1 MIRSTLNENFD
12 YICVVDTE
20 FKGQQ
25 DEGQLNDPVCTV
37 IKELKFNK
45 YHKYSGPISKLPYPD
60 KKTLWIAH
68 NVIAEAHTFLSYGL
82 TLPSYWWDTL
92 IEDKKLNFGK
102 VAKHSLLACCS
113 RYGIQTISEDL
124 KKYFINKIILAN
136 DTYTDEQMSKILD
149 YCTSDVDA
157 NAALF
162 LEQIKEIEQ
171 VKKFDGPR
179 MIISQALFSGAAVAC
194 TAQVEF
200 NGIHINQPLL
210 KKIDDAF
217 PYVKRTM
224 IDELNAELNIY
235 ENDVLKQH
243 KFDEFIER
251 IGLAD
256 VWPLTITGKYKTDE
270 KTLEEYKD
278 THPDIRKFKLAQE
291 FISSR
296 KLKGFIVGPD
306 GKARC
311 SYKMYGLKTGRTNPS
326 TAKHPFNAP
335 KAMRNL
341 VKAPKDKIMVNFDY
355 RSQEV
360 AIAAYL
366 SGDPKMM
373 AAVEQTDPYI
383 QIAKMNNA
391 VPKDATKAS
400 HKEQRN
406 LYKTTTL
413 AALYGQGAINM
424 SKRMN
429 LIIDYGQDLFVKIK
443 NTFPTYF
450 AWAKEMFDKA
460 IIDGYAE
467 TKFGWRYYFKP
478 GELYNPRTF
487 YNFPIQAHGSEMLR
501 RALIDLTTAG
511 IEVNA
516 LIHDGIVLTFNRKNF
531 RKEFIKAKKILLDAS
546 KTILNIDNSTNY
558 FCDVDFQFIRSGMI
572 QGKDEQK
579 KFQRILDLVD
589 KYPGN
594 ISRGTE
600 GEDTDLMININNNK
614 IYNNR

>member
-1 MIRSTLNENFD
+1 MILETLKENFKN
-12 YICVVDTE
+12 IVVVDTE

-25 DEGQLNDPVCTV
+25 DEGQLNDPICVVFEEITRGEQH
-37 IKELKFNK
+37 IFEGKKW
-45 YHKYSGPISKLPYPD
+45 KLPYPSKD
-60 KKTLWIAH
+60 TLYIAH
-68 NVIAEAHTFLSYGL
+68 NVIAEAHTFLAAGNK
-82 TLPSYWWDTL
+82 LPQFWWDTF

-102 VAKHSLLACCS
+102 VAKHSLLACCA

-124 KKYFINKIILAN
+124 KKYFINKIILPN
-136 DTYTDEQMSKILD
+136 ETYTDEQLKMIVN
-149 YCTSDVDA
+149 YCISDVEA
-157 NAALF
+157 GKELF
-162 LEQIKEIEQ
+162 LRQLEDIE
-171 VKKFDGPR
+171 KTRNLDGPR

-210 KKIDDAF
+210 KRIDDAF

-224 IDELNAELNIY
+224 IDELNADLDIY

-251 IGLAD
+251 IGLSD

-270 KTLEEYKD
+270 NTLEEYKD

-311 SYKMYGLKTGRTNPS
+311 SYRMYGLKTGRTNPS

-341 VKAPKDKIMVNFDY
+341 VAAPKDKIMVNFDY

-360 AIAAYL
+360 AIAAYI

-501 RALIDLTTAG
+501 RALIDLTHAG

-516 LIHDGIVLTFNRKNF
+516 LIHDGIVLTFSRKNF

-546 KTILNIDNSTNY
+546 RTILNIDGSTNY

-600 GEDTDLMININNNK
+600 GKNTDLMININNNK

>member
-1 MIRSTLNENFD
+1 MILDTLKENFD

-20 FKGQQ
+20 FRGQQ
-25 DEGQLNDPVCTV
+25 DEGQLNEPVCTV
-37 IKELKFNK
+37 IKELKSGK
-45 YHKYSGPISKLPYPD
+45 YHKLHGPKIKLPYPNN
-60 KKTLWIAH
+60 KTLWIAH
-68 NVIAEAHTFLSYGL
+68 NVIAEAHTFLAYGL
-82 TLPSYWWDTL
+82 PLPEFWYDTL
-92 IEDKKLNFGK
+92 VEDKKLNFGK
-102 VAKHSLLACCS
+102 VAKHSLLACCA

-124 KKYFINKIILAN
+124 KKYFINKIILAH

-171 VKKFDGPR
+171 VKKFDGPQ

-217 PYVKRTM
+217 PYVKRKM
-224 IDELNAELNIY
+224 IDELNADLDIY

-251 IGLAD
+251 VGLAD

-291 FISSR
+291 FIGSR

-341 VKAPKDKIMVNFDY
+341 VAAPKDKIMVNFDY

-360 AIAAYL
+360 AIAAYI

-501 RALIDLTTAG
+501 RALIDLTHAG

-546 KTILNIDNSTNY
+546 RTILNIDGSTNH

-579 KFQRILDLVD
+579 KFQRILDLVEQN
-589 KYPGN
+589 PGN
-594 ISRGTE
+594 ISRGSE
-600 GEDTDLMININNNK
+600 EPDTDLMININNNK

>member
-1 MIRSTLNENFD
+1 MILETLKENFKN
-12 YICVVDTE
+12 IVVVDTE

-25 DEGQLNDPVCTV
+25 DEGQLNDPICVVFEEITRGEQH
-37 IKELKFNK
+37 IFEGKKW
-45 YHKYSGPISKLPYPD
+45 KLPYPSKD
-60 KKTLWIAH
+60 TLYIAH
-68 NVIAEAHTFLSYGL
+68 NVIAEAHTFLAAGNK
-82 TLPSYWWDTL
+82 LPQFWWDTF

-102 VAKHSLLACCS
+102 VAKHSLLACCA

-124 KKYFINKIILAN
+124 KKYFINKIILPN
-136 DTYTDEQMSKILD
+136 ETYTDEQLKTIVN
-149 YCTSDVDA
+149 YCISDVEA
-157 NAALF
+157 GKELF
-162 LEQIKEIEQ
+162 LRQLEDIE
-171 VKKFDGPR
+171 KTRNLDGPR

-210 KKIDDAF
+210 KRIDDAF

-224 IDELNAELNIY
+224 IDELNADLDIY

-251 IGLAD
+251 IGLSD

-270 KTLEEYKD
+270 NTLEEYKD

-291 FISSR
+291 FIGSR

-311 SYKMYGLKTGRTNPS
+311 SYRMYGLKTGRTNPS

-341 VKAPKDKIMVNFDY
+341 VAAPKDKIMVNFDY

-360 AIAAYL
+360 AIAAYI

-501 RALIDLTTAG
+501 RALIDLTHAG

-516 LIHDGIVLTFNRKNF
+516 LIHDGIVLTFDRKNF

-546 KTILNIDNSTNY
+546 RTILNIDGSTNY

-600 GEDTDLMININNNK
+600 GKNTDLMININNNK

>member
-1 MIRSTLNENFD
+1 MILDTLKENFD

-20 FKGQQ
+20 FRGQQ
-25 DEGQLNDPVCTV
+25 DDGQLNEPVCTV
-37 IKELKFNK
+37 IKELKSGK
-45 YHKYSGPISKLPYPD
+45 YHKLHGPKIKLPYPN

-68 NVIAEAHTFLSYGL
+68 NVIAEAHTFLAYGL
-82 TLPSYWWDTL
+82 PLPEFWWDTL
-92 IEDKKLNFGK
+92 VEDKKLNFGK
-102 VAKHSLLACCS
+102 VAKHSLLACCA

-124 KKYFINKIILAN
+124 KKYFINKIILAY
-136 DTYTDEQMSKILD
+136 DTYTDEQMAKILE

-157 NAALF
+157 NVTLF
-162 LEQIKEIEQ
+162 LAQIEEIEK
-171 VKKFDGPR
+171 VRKFDGPN

-200 NGIHINQPLL
+200 NGIHINKPLL

-243 KFDEFIER
+243 KFDEFIEK

-270 KTLEEYKD
+270 KTLENYKD

-291 FISSR
+291 FIGSR

-306 GKARC
+306 GKARS
-311 SYKMYGLKTGRTNPS
+311 SYRMYGLKTGRTNPS

-341 VKAPKDKIMVNFDY
+341 VAAPKDKIMVNFDY

-366 SGDPKMM
+366 SGDQNMM

-391 VPKDATKAS
+391 VPKDATKES

-406 LYKTTTL
+406 IYKTTTL
-413 AALYGQGAINM
+413 AALYGQGATNM

-429 LIIDYGQDLFVKIK
+429 LMIDYGQDLFMKIK
-443 NTFPTYF
+443 NLFPTYF

-460 IIDGYAE
+460 MMDGYAE
-467 TKFGWRYYFKP
+467 TKFGWIYYFKP

-501 RALIDLTTAG
+501 RALIDLTHAG

-516 LIHDGIVLTFNRKNF
+516 LIHDGIVVTLNRKKF

-546 KTILNIDNSTNY
+546 RTILNSDGNTDY

-572 QGKDEQK
+572 QKEAEQK
-579 KFQRILDLVD
+579 KFQRILDLVESN
-589 KYPGN
+589 PGN
-594 ISRGTE
+594 ISRGSAETYP
-600 GEDTDLMININNNK
+600 DLMMNISK
-614 IYNNR
+614 

>member
-1 MIRSTLNENFD
+1 MIVETLNENFE
-12 YICVVDTE
+12 YLCVVDTE
-20 FKGQQ
+20 FKGDQ
-25 DEGQLNDPVCTV
+25 DKGEINDPICVV
-37 IKELKFNK
+37 IKELKSGQVHRF
-45 YHKYSGPISKLPYPD
+45 SGPKLKLPYPAN
-60 KKTLWIAH
+60 KTLWIAH
-68 NVIAEAHTFLSYGL
+68 NVIAEAQTFLSYGIK
-82 TLPSYWWDTL
+82 LPKYWWDTL
-92 IEDKKLNFGK
+92 IEDRKLKFGK
-102 VAKHSLLACCS
+102 VQSHSLLAACG

-136 DTYTDEQMSKILD
+136 ETYTDEQMSKILD
-149 YCTSDVDA
+149 YCESDVEA
-157 NAALF
+157 GAALF
-162 LEQIKEIEQ
+162 LEQCKEIEK
-171 VKKFDGPR
+171 VKKFDGPE

-200 NGIHINQPLL
+200 NGNHLNLELL

-217 PYVKRTM
+217 PYVKRKM
-224 IDELNAELNIY
+224 IDELNAELDVY

-243 KFDEFIER
+243 KFDAWIER

-256 VWPLTITGKYKTDE
+256 VWPLTITGQYKTDE
-270 KTLEEYKD
+270 KTLDTYKD
-278 THPDIRKFKLAQE
+278 AHPDIRKFKLAQM
-291 FISSR
+291 FIGAR

-311 SYKMYGLKTGRTNPS
+311 SYRMYGLKTGRTNPS

-341 VKAPKDKIMVNFDY
+341 IKAPKNKIMLNFDY

-366 SGDPKMM
+366 SQDPNMM
-373 AAVEQTDPYI
+373 AAVQKTDPYI
-383 QIAKMNNA
+383 HIAKLNKA
-391 VPKDATKAS
+391 VPDNATKKS
-400 HKEQRN
+400 HKAIRN

-413 AALYGQGAINM
+413 AALYGQGAVNM

-429 LIIDYGQDLFVKIK
+429 LIIDYGQELFVKIK

-450 AWAKEMFDKA
+450 AWAKTMFDKA
-460 IIDGYAE
+460 IVNGYAE

-516 LIHDGIVLTFNRKNF
+516 LIHDGIVITLNRKNF
-531 RKEFIKAKKILLDAS
+531 RKEFIKAKKILINAS
-546 KTILNIDNSTNY
+546 IAILNEDSSTNN
-558 FCDVDFQFIRSGMI
+558 FCDVDFQTIRSGFI
-572 QGKDEQK
+572 QEDADQN
-579 KFQRILDLVD
+579 KFNRILELVD
-589 KYPGN
+589 EYNPGN
-594 ISRGTE
+594 NSRGTQ
-600 GEDTDLMININNNK
+600 GTKSAPWIDININK
-614 IYNNR
+614 YN

>member
-1 MIRSTLNENFD
+1 MILDTLKENFD

-20 FKGQQ
+20 FRGQQ
-25 DEGQLNDPVCTV
+25 DEGQLNEPVCTV
-37 IKELKFNK
+37 IKELKSGK
-45 YHKYSGPISKLPYPD
+45 YHKLHGPKIKLPYPNN
-60 KKTLWIAH
+60 KTLWIAH
-68 NVIAEAHTFLSYGL
+68 NVIAEAHTFLAYGL
-82 TLPSYWWDTL
+82 PLPEFWYDTL
-92 IEDKKLNFGK
+92 VEDKKLNFGK
-102 VAKHSLLACCS
+102 VAKHSLLACCA

-124 KKYFINKIILAN
+124 KKYFINKIILAH

-171 VKKFDGPR
+171 VKKFDGPN

-194 TAQVEF
+194 TAKVEF

-224 IDELNAELNIY
+224 IDELNTELNIY

-270 KTLEEYKD
+270 KTLDNYKD

-291 FISSR
+291 FIGSR

-341 VKAPKDKIMVNFDY
+341 VRAPKDKIMVNFDY

-366 SGDPKMM
+366 SGDQNMI

-487 YNFPIQAHGSEMLR
+487 YNFPIQSHGSEMLR
-501 RALIDLTTAG
+501 RALIDLTHAG

-516 LIHDGIVLTFNRKNF
+516 LIHDGIVVTLNRKKF

-546 KTILNIDNSTNY
+546 RTILNIDGSTNY

-572 QGKDEQK
+572 QKEAEQK
-579 KFQRILDLVD
+579 KFQRILDLVESN
-589 KYPGN
+589 PGN
-594 ISRGTE
+594 ISRGSEETYP
-600 GEDTDLMININNNK
+600 DLMMNISK
-614 IYNNR
+614 

>member
-1 MIRSTLNENFD
+1 MILETLKENFKN
-12 YICVVDTE
+12 IVVVDTE

-25 DEGQLNDPVCTV
+25 DEGQLNDPICVVFEEITRGEQH
-37 IKELKFNK
+37 IFEGKKW
-45 YHKYSGPISKLPYPD
+45 KLPYPSKD
-60 KKTLWIAH
+60 TLYIAH
-68 NVIAEAHTFLSYGL
+68 NVIAEAHTFLAAGNK
-82 TLPSYWWDTL
+82 LPQFWWDTF

-102 VAKHSLLACCS
+102 VAKHSLLACCA

-124 KKYFINKIILAN
+124 KKYFINKIILPN
-136 DTYTDEQMSKILD
+136 ETYTDEQLKTIVN
-149 YCTSDVDA
+149 YCISDVEA
-157 NAALF
+157 GKELF
-162 LEQIKEIEQ
+162 LRQLEDIE
-171 VKKFDGPR
+171 KTRNLDGPR

-210 KKIDDAF
+210 KRIDDAF

-224 IDELNAELNIY
+224 IDELNADLDIY

-251 IGLAD
+251 IGLSD

-270 KTLEEYKD
+270 NTLEEYKD

-311 SYKMYGLKTGRTNPS
+311 SYRMYGLKTGRTNPS

-341 VKAPKDKIMVNFDY
+341 VRAPKDKIMVNFDY

-366 SGDPKMM
+366 SGDQNMI

-460 IIDGYAE
+460 IIDGYTE

-501 RALIDLTTAG
+501 RALIDLTHAG

-546 KTILNIDNSTNY
+546 RTILNIDGSTNH

>member
-1 MIRSTLNENFD
+1 
-12 YICVVDTE
+12 
-20 FKGQQ
+20 
-25 DEGQLNDPVCTV
+25 
-37 IKELKFNK
+37 
-45 YHKYSGPISKLPYPD
+45 
-60 KKTLWIAH
+60 
-68 NVIAEAHTFLSYGL
+68 
-82 TLPSYWWDTL
+82 
-92 IEDKKLNFGK
+92 
-102 VAKHSLLACCS
+102 
-113 RYGIQTISEDL
+113 
-124 KKYFINKIILAN
+124 
-136 DTYTDEQMSKILD
+136 MSKILD

-171 VKKFDGPR
+171 VKKFDGPQ

-217 PYVKRTM
+217 PYVKRKM
-224 IDELNAELNIY
+224 IDELNADLDIY

-291 FISSR
+291 FIGSR

-311 SYKMYGLKTGRTNPS
+311 SYRMYGLKTGRTNPS

-341 VKAPKDKIMVNFDY
+341 VAAPKDKIMVNFDY

-366 SGDPKMM
+366 SGDPNMM

-413 AALYGQGAINM
+413 AALYGQGATNM

-429 LIIDYGQDLFVKIK
+429 LMIDYGQDLFMKIK
-443 NTFPTYF
+443 NLFPTYF

-460 IIDGYAE
+460 MMDGYAE

-487 YNFPIQAHGSEMLR
+487 YNFPIQSHGSEMLR
-501 RALIDLTTAG
+501 RALIDLTHAG

-516 LIHDGIVLTFNRKNF
+516 LIHDGIVVTLNRKKF

-546 KTILNIDNSTNY
+546 RTILNIDGSTNY

-572 QGKDEQK
+572 QKEAEQK
-579 KFQRILDLVD
+579 KFQRILDLVESN
-589 KYPGN
+589 PGN
-594 ISRGTE
+594 ISRGSEETYP
-600 GEDTDLMININNNK
+600 DLMMNISK
-614 IYNNR
+614 

>member
-1 MIRSTLNENFD
+1 MILDTLKENFD

-20 FKGQQ
+20 FRGQQ
-25 DEGQLNDPVCTV
+25 DEGQLNEPVCTV
-37 IKELKFNK
+37 IKELKSGK
-45 YHKYSGPISKLPYPD
+45 YHKLHGPKIKLPYPNN
-60 KKTLWIAH
+60 KTLWIAH
-68 NVIAEAHTFLSYGL
+68 NVIAEAHTFLAYGL
-82 TLPSYWWDTL
+82 PLPEFWYDTL
-92 IEDKKLNFGK
+92 VEDKKLNFGK
-102 VAKHSLLACCS
+102 VAKHSLLACCA

-124 KKYFINKIILAN
+124 KKYFINKIILAH
-136 DTYTDEQMSKILD
+136 DSYTDEQMAKILE

-157 NAALF
+157 NVALF
-162 LEQIKEIEQ
+162 QAQIEEIEK
-171 VKKFDGPR
+171 VRKFDGPN

-194 TAQVEF
+194 TAKVEF

-270 KTLEEYKD
+270 KTLDNYKD

-291 FISSR
+291 FIGSR

-311 SYKMYGLKTGRTNPS
+311 SYRMYGLKTGRTNPS

-341 VKAPKDKIMVNFDY
+341 VAAPKDKIMVNFDY

-366 SGDPKMM
+366 SGDPNMM
-373 AAVEQTDPYI
+373 AAVEQSDPYI

-391 VPKDATKAS
+391 VPKDATKES

-413 AALYGQGAINM
+413 AALYGQGATNM

-429 LIIDYGQDLFVKIK
+429 LMIDYGQDLFMKIK
-443 NTFPTYF
+443 NLFPTYF

-460 IIDGYAE
+460 MMDGYAE

-487 YNFPIQAHGSEMLR
+487 YNFPIQSHGSEMLR
-501 RALIDLTTAG
+501 RALIDLTHAG

-516 LIHDGIVLTFNRKNF
+516 LIHDGIVVTLNRKKF

-546 KTILNIDNSTNY
+546 RTILNIDGSTNY

-572 QGKDEQK
+572 QKEAEQK
-579 KFQRILDLVD
+579 KFQRILDLVESN
-589 KYPGN
+589 PGN
-594 ISRGTE
+594 ISRGSEETYP
-600 GEDTDLMININNNK
+600 DLMMNISK
-614 IYNNR
+614 

>member
-25 DEGQLNDPVCTV
+25 NEGQLNDPVCTV

-124 KKYFINKIILAN
+124 KKYFINKIILAH

-171 VKKFDGPR
+171 VKKFDGPQ

-217 PYVKRTM
+217 PYVKRKM
-224 IDELNAELNIY
+224 IDELNADLDIY

-251 IGLAD
+251 VGLAD

-291 FISSR
+291 FIGSR

-341 VKAPKDKIMVNFDY
+341 VRAPKDKIMVNFDY

-366 SGDPKMM
+366 SGDQNMI

-460 IIDGYAE
+460 IIDGYTE

-501 RALIDLTTAG
+501 RALIDLTHAG

-546 KTILNIDNSTNY
+546 KTILNIDSSTNH

-579 KFQRILDLVD
+579 KFQRILDLVEQN
-589 KYPGN
+589 PGN
-594 ISRGTE
+594 NYRGSE
-600 GEDTDLMININNNK
+600 EPDTDLMININNNK

>member
-1 MIRSTLNENFD
+1 MILDTLKENFD

-20 FKGQQ
+20 FRGQQ
-25 DEGQLNDPVCTV
+25 DEGQLNEPVCTV
-37 IKELKFNK
+37 IKELKSGK
-45 YHKYSGPISKLPYPD
+45 YHKLHGPKIKLPYPNN
-60 KKTLWIAH
+60 KTLWIAH
-68 NVIAEAHTFLSYGL
+68 NVIAEAHTFLAYGL
-82 TLPSYWWDTL
+82 PLPEFWYDTL
-92 IEDKKLNFGK
+92 VEDKKLNFGK
-102 VAKHSLLACCS
+102 VAKHSLLACCA

-124 KKYFINKIILAN
+124 KKYFINKIILAH
-136 DTYTDEQMSKILD
+136 DSYTDEQMAKILE

-157 NAALF
+157 NVALF
-162 LEQIKEIEQ
+162 QAQIEEIEK
-171 VKKFDGPR
+171 VRKFDGPN

-194 TAQVEF
+194 TAKVEF

-224 IDELNAELNIY
+224 IDELNTELNIY

-270 KTLEEYKD
+270 KTLDNYKD

-291 FISSR
+291 FIGSR

-311 SYKMYGLKTGRTNPS
+311 SYRMYGLKTGRTNPS

-341 VKAPKDKIMVNFDY
+341 VAAPKDKIMVNFDY

-366 SGDPKMM
+366 SGDPNMM
-373 AAVEQTDPYI
+373 AAVEQSDPYI

-391 VPKDATKAS
+391 VPKDATKES

-413 AALYGQGAINM
+413 AALYGQGATNM

-429 LIIDYGQDLFVKIK
+429 LMIDYGQDLFMKIK
-443 NTFPTYF
+443 NLFPTYF
-450 AWAKEMFDKA
+450 DWAKEMFDKA
-460 IIDGYAE
+460 MMDGYAE

-487 YNFPIQAHGSEMLR
+487 YNFPIQSHGSEMLR
-501 RALIDLTTAG
+501 RALIDLTHAG

-516 LIHDGIVLTFNRKNF
+516 LIHDGIVVTLNRKKF

-546 KTILNIDNSTNY
+546 RTILNIDGSTNY

-572 QGKDEQK
+572 QKEAEQK
-579 KFQRILDLVD
+579 KFQRILDLVESN
-589 KYPGN
+589 PGN
-594 ISRGTE
+594 ISRGSEETYP
-600 GEDTDLMININNNK
+600 DLMMNISK
-614 IYNNR
+614 

>member
-1 MIRSTLNENFD
+1 MILDTLKENFD

-20 FKGQQ
+20 FRGQQ
-25 DEGQLNDPVCTV
+25 DEGQLNEPVCTV
-37 IKELKFNK
+37 IKELKSGK
-45 YHKYSGPISKLPYPD
+45 YHKLHGPKIKLPYPNN
-60 KKTLWIAH
+60 KTLWIAH
-68 NVIAEAHTFLSYGL
+68 NVIAEAHTFLAYGL
-82 TLPSYWWDTL
+82 PLPEFWYDTL
-92 IEDKKLNFGK
+92 VEDKKLNFGK
-102 VAKHSLLACCS
+102 VAKHSLLACCA

-124 KKYFINKIILAN
+124 KKYFINKIILAH
-136 DTYTDEQMSKILD
+136 DSYTDEQMAKILE

-157 NAALF
+157 NVALF
-162 LEQIKEIEQ
+162 QAQIEEIEK
-171 VKKFDGPR
+171 VRKFDGPN

-194 TAQVEF
+194 TAKVEF

-224 IDELNAELNIY
+224 IDELNTELNIY

-270 KTLEEYKD
+270 KTLDNYKD

-291 FISSR
+291 FIGSR

-311 SYKMYGLKTGRTNPS
+311 SYRMYGLKTGRTNPS

-341 VKAPKDKIMVNFDY
+341 VAAPKDKIMVNFDY

-366 SGDPKMM
+366 SGDPNMM
-373 AAVEQTDPYI
+373 AAVEQSDPYI

-391 VPKDATKAS
+391 VPKDATKES

-413 AALYGQGAINM
+413 AALYGQGATNM

-429 LIIDYGQDLFVKIK
+429 LMIDYGQDLFMKIK
-443 NTFPTYF
+443 NLFPTYF

-460 IIDGYAE
+460 MMDGYAE

-487 YNFPIQAHGSEMLR
+487 YNFPIQSHGSEMLR
-501 RALIDLTTAG
+501 RALIDLTHAG

-516 LIHDGIVLTFNRKNF
+516 LIHDGIVVTLNRKKF

-546 KTILNIDNSTNY
+546 RTILNIDGSTNY

-572 QGKDEQK
+572 QKEAEQK
-579 KFQRILDLVD
+579 KFQRILDLVESN
-589 KYPGN
+589 PGN
-594 ISRGTE
+594 ISRGSEETYP
-600 GEDTDLMININNNK
+600 DLMMNISK
-614 IYNNR
+614 

>member
-1 MIRSTLNENFD
+1 MIVETLNENFE
-12 YICVVDTE
+12 YLCVVDTE
-20 FKGQQ
+20 FKGDQ
-25 DEGQLNDPVCTV
+25 DKGEINDPICVV
-37 IKELKFNK
+37 IKELKSGQVHRF
-45 YHKYSGPISKLPYPD
+45 SGPKLKLPYPAN
-60 KKTLWIAH
+60 KTLWIAH
-68 NVIAEAHTFLSYGL
+68 NVIAEAQTFLSYGIK
-82 TLPSYWWDTL
+82 LPKYWWDTL
-92 IEDKKLNFGK
+92 IEDRKLKFGK
-102 VAKHSLLACCS
+102 VQSHSLLAACG

-136 DTYTDEQMSKILD
+136 ETYTDEQMSKILD
-149 YCTSDVDA
+149 YCESDVEA
-157 NAALF
+157 GAALF
-162 LEQIKEIEQ
+162 LEQCKEIEK
-171 VKKFDGPR
+171 VKKFDGPE

-200 NGIHINQPLL
+200 NGNHLNLELL

-217 PYVKRTM
+217 PYVKRKM
-224 IDELNAELNIY
+224 IDELNAELDVY

-243 KFDEFIER
+243 KFDAWIER

-256 VWPLTITGKYKTDE
+256 VWPLTITGQYKTDE
-270 KTLEEYKD
+270 KTLDTYKD
-278 THPDIRKFKLAQE
+278 AHPDIRKFKLAQM
-291 FISSR
+291 FIGAR

-311 SYKMYGLKTGRTNPS
+311 SYRMYGLKTGRTNPS

-341 VKAPKDKIMVNFDY
+341 IKAPKNKIMVNFDY

-366 SGDPKMM
+366 SQDPNMM
-373 AAVEQTDPYI
+373 AAVQKTDPYI
-383 QIAKMNNA
+383 YIAQINKAA
-391 VPKDATKAS
+391 PDGATKKT
-400 HKEQRN
+400 HKVIRN

-413 AALYGQGAINM
+413 AALYGQGAVNM

-429 LIIDYGQDLFVKIK
+429 LIIDYGQELFVKIK

-450 AWAKEMFDKA
+450 AWAKTMFDKA
-460 IIDGYAE
+460 IVNGYAE

-516 LIHDGIVLTFNRKNF
+516 LIHDGIVITLNRKNF
-531 RKEFIKAKKILLDAS
+531 RKEFIKAKKILINAS
-546 KTILNIDNSTNY
+546 IAILNEDSSTNN
-558 FCDVDFQFIRSGMI
+558 FCDVDFQTIRSGFI
-572 QGKDEQK
+572 QEDADQN
-579 KFQRILDLVD
+579 KFNRILELVD
-589 KYPGN
+589 EYNPGN
-594 ISRGTE
+594 NSRGTQ
-600 GEDTDLMININNNK
+600 GTKSAPWIDININK
-614 IYNNR
+614 YN

>member
-1 MIRSTLNENFD
+1 MIVETLNENFE
-12 YICVVDTE
+12 YLCVVDTE
-20 FKGQQ
+20 FKGDQ
-25 DEGQLNDPVCTV
+25 DKGEINDPICVV
-37 IKELKFNK
+37 IKELKSGQVHRF
-45 YHKYSGPISKLPYPD
+45 SGPKLKLPYPAN
-60 KKTLWIAH
+60 KTLWIAH
-68 NVIAEAHTFLSYGL
+68 NVIAEAQTFLSYGIK
-82 TLPSYWWDTL
+82 LPKYWWDTL
-92 IEDKKLNFGK
+92 IEDRKLKFGK
-102 VAKHSLLACCS
+102 VQSHSLLAACG

-136 DTYTDEQMSKILD
+136 ETYTDEQMSKILD
-149 YCTSDVDA
+149 YCESDVEA
-157 NAALF
+157 GAALF
-162 LEQIKEIEQ
+162 LEQCKEIEK
-171 VKKFDGPR
+171 VKKFDGPE

-200 NGIHINQPLL
+200 NGNHLNLELL

-217 PYVKRTM
+217 PYVKRKM
-224 IDELNAELNIY
+224 IDELNAELDVY

-243 KFDEFIER
+243 KFDAWIER

-256 VWPLTITGKYKTDE
+256 VWPLTITGQYKTDE
-270 KTLEEYKD
+270 KTLDTYKD
-278 THPDIRKFKLAQE
+278 AHPDIRKFKLAQM
-291 FISSR
+291 FIGAR

-311 SYKMYGLKTGRTNPS
+311 SYRMYGLKTGRTNPS

-341 VKAPKDKIMVNFDY
+341 IKAPKNKIMVNFDY

-366 SGDPKMM
+366 SQDPNMM
-373 AAVEQTDPYI
+373 AAVQKTDPYI
-383 QIAKMNNA
+383 HIAKLNKA
-391 VPKDATKAS
+391 VPDNATKKS
-400 HKEQRN
+400 HKAIRN

-413 AALYGQGAINM
+413 AALYGQGAVNM

-429 LIIDYGQDLFVKIK
+429 LIIDYGQELFVKIK

-450 AWAKEMFDKA
+450 AWAKTMFDKA
-460 IIDGYAE
+460 IVNGYAE

-516 LIHDGIVLTFNRKNF
+516 LIHDGIVITLNRKNF
-531 RKEFIKAKKILLDAS
+531 RKEFIKAKKILINAS
-546 KTILNIDNSTNY
+546 IAILNEDSSTNN
-558 FCDVDFQFIRSGMI
+558 FCDVDFQTIRSGFI
-572 QGKDEQK
+572 QEDADQN
-579 KFQRILDLVD
+579 KFNRILELVD
-589 KYPGN
+589 EYNPGN
-594 ISRGTE
+594 NSRGTQ
-600 GEDTDLMININNNK
+600 GTKSAPWIDININK
-614 IYNNR
+614 YN

>member
-1 MIRSTLNENFD
+1 MILETLQENFKN
-12 YICVVDTE
+12 IVVVDTE

-25 DEGQLNDPVCTV
+25 DEGQLNV
-37 IKELKFNK
+37 
-45 YHKYSGPISKLPYPD
+45 PICVVFEEITRGEQHIFEGKKWKLPYPSKD
-60 KKTLWIAH
+60 TLYIAH
-68 NVIAEAHTFLSYGL
+68 NVIAEAHTFLAAGNK
-82 TLPSYWWDTL
+82 LPQFWWDTF

-102 VAKHSLLACCS
+102 VAKHSLLACCA

-124 KKYFINKIILAN
+124 KKYFINKIILPN
-136 DTYTDEQMSKILD
+136 ETYTDEQLKTIVN
-149 YCTSDVDA
+149 YCISDVEA
-157 NAALF
+157 GKELF
-162 LEQIKEIEQ
+162 LRQLEDIE
-171 VKKFDGPR
+171 KTRNLDGPR

-210 KKIDDAF
+210 KRIDDAF

-224 IDELNAELNIY
+224 IDELNADLDIY

-251 IGLAD
+251 IGLSD

-270 KTLEEYKD
+270 NTLEEYKD

-311 SYKMYGLKTGRTNPS
+311 SYRMYGLKTGRTNPS

-341 VKAPKDKIMVNFDY
+341 VRAPKDKIMVNFDY

-366 SGDPKMM
+366 SGDQNMI

-501 RALIDLTTAG
+501 RALIDLTHAG

-546 KTILNIDNSTNY
+546 KTILNIDSSTNH

-579 KFQRILDLVD
+579 KFQRILDLVEQNQGIV
-589 KYPGN
+589 PGVVRN
-594 ISRGTE
+594 QIPT
-600 GEDTDLMININNNK
+600 
-614 IYNNR
+614 

>member
-1 MIRSTLNENFD
+1 MIVETLNENFE
-12 YICVVDTE
+12 YLCVVDTE
-20 FKGQQ
+20 FKGDQ
-25 DEGQLNDPVCTV
+25 DKGEINDPICVV
-37 IKELKFNK
+37 IKELKSGQVHRF
-45 YHKYSGPISKLPYPD
+45 SGPKLKLPYPAN
-60 KKTLWIAH
+60 KTLWIAH
-68 NVIAEAHTFLSYGL
+68 NVIAEAQTFLSYGIK
-82 TLPSYWWDTL
+82 LPKYWWDTL
-92 IEDKKLNFGK
+92 IEDRKLKFGK
-102 VAKHSLLACCS
+102 VQSHSLLAACG

-136 DTYTDEQMSKILD
+136 ETYTDEQMSKILD
-149 YCTSDVDA
+149 YCESDVEA
-157 NAALF
+157 GAALF
-162 LEQIKEIEQ
+162 LEQCKEIEK
-171 VKKFDGPR
+171 VKKFDGPE

-200 NGIHINQPLL
+200 NGNHLNLELL

-217 PYVKRTM
+217 PYVKRKM
-224 IDELNAELNIY
+224 IDELNAELDVY

-243 KFDEFIER
+243 KFDAWIER

-256 VWPLTITGKYKTDE
+256 VWPLTITGQYKTDE
-270 KTLEEYKD
+270 KTLDTYKD
-278 THPDIRKFKLAQE
+278 AHPDIRKFKLAQM
-291 FISSR
+291 FIGAR

-311 SYKMYGLKTGRTNPS
+311 SYRMYGLKTGRTNPS

-341 VKAPKDKIMVNFDY
+341 IKAPKNKIMVNFDY

-366 SGDPKMM
+366 SQDPNMM
-373 AAVEQTDPYI
+373 AAVQKTDPYI
-383 QIAKMNNA
+383 HIAKLNKA
-391 VPKDATKAS
+391 VPDNATKKS
-400 HKEQRN
+400 HKAIRN

-413 AALYGQGAINM
+413 AALYGQGAVNM

-429 LIIDYGQDLFVKIK
+429 LIIDYGQELFVKIK

-450 AWAKEMFDKA
+450 AWAKTMFDKA
-460 IIDGYAE
+460 IVNGYAE

-501 RALIDLTTAG
+501 RALIDLTFAG

-516 LIHDGIVLTFNRKNF
+516 LIHDGIVITLNRKNF
-531 RKEFIKAKKILLDAS
+531 RKEFIKAKKILINAS
-546 KTILNIDNSTNY
+546 IAILNEDSSTNN
-558 FCDVDFQFIRSGMI
+558 FCDVDFQTIRSGFI
-572 QGKDEQK
+572 QEDADQN
-579 KFQRILDLVD
+579 KFNRILELVD
-589 KYPGN
+589 EYNPGN
-594 ISRGTE
+594 NSRGTQ
-600 GEDTDLMININNNK
+600 GTKSAPWIDININK
-614 IYNNR
+614 YN

>member
-1 MIRSTLNENFD
+1 MILETLKENFKN
-12 YICVVDTE
+12 IVVVDTE

-25 DEGQLNDPVCTV
+25 DEGQLNDPICVVFEEITRGEQH
-37 IKELKFNK
+37 IFEGKKW
-45 YHKYSGPISKLPYPD
+45 KLPYPSKD
-60 KKTLWIAH
+60 TLYIAH
-68 NVIAEAHTFLSYGL
+68 NVIAEAHTFLAAGNK
-82 TLPSYWWDTL
+82 LPQFWWDTF

-102 VAKHSLLACCS
+102 VAKHSLLACCA

-124 KKYFINKIILAN
+124 KKYFINKIILPN
-136 DTYTDEQMSKILD
+136 ETYTNEQLKTIVN
-149 YCTSDVDA
+149 YCISDVEA
-157 NAALF
+157 GKELF
-162 LEQIKEIEQ
+162 LRQLEDIE
-171 VKKFDGPR
+171 KTRNLDGPR

-210 KKIDDAF
+210 KRIDDAF

-224 IDELNAELNIY
+224 IDELNADLDIY

-251 IGLAD
+251 IGLSD

-270 KTLEEYKD
+270 NTLEEYKD

-311 SYKMYGLKTGRTNPS
+311 SYRMYGLKTGRTNPS

-341 VKAPKDKIMVNFDY
+341 VAAPKDKIMVNFDY

-360 AIAAYL
+360 AIAAYI

-501 RALIDLTTAG
+501 RALIDLTHAG

-516 LIHDGIVLTFNRKNF
+516 LIHDGIVLTFDRKNF

-546 KTILNIDNSTNY
+546 RTILNIDGSTNY

-600 GEDTDLMININNNK
+600 GKNTDLMININNNK

>member
-1 MIRSTLNENFD
+1 MILETLKENFKN
-12 YICVVDTE
+12 IVVVDTE

-25 DEGQLNDPVCTV
+25 DEGQLNDPICVVFEEITRGEQH
-37 IKELKFNK
+37 IFEGKKW
-45 YHKYSGPISKLPYPD
+45 KLPYPSKD
-60 KKTLWIAH
+60 TLYIAH
-68 NVIAEAHTFLSYGL
+68 NVIAEAHTFLAAGNK
-82 TLPSYWWDTL
+82 LPQFWWDTF

-102 VAKHSLLACCS
+102 VAKHSLLACCA

-124 KKYFINKIILAN
+124 KKYFINKIILPN
-136 DTYTDEQMSKILD
+136 ETYTDEQLKTIVN
-149 YCTSDVDA
+149 YCISDVEA
-157 NAALF
+157 GKELF
-162 LEQIKEIEQ
+162 LRQLEDIE
-171 VKKFDGPR
+171 KTRNLDGPR

-210 KKIDDAF
+210 KRIDDAF

-224 IDELNAELNIY
+224 IDELNTELNIY

-270 KTLEEYKD
+270 KTLDNYKD

-291 FISSR
+291 FIGSR

-311 SYKMYGLKTGRTNPS
+311 SYRMYGLKTGRTNPS

-341 VKAPKDKIMVNFDY
+341 VAAPKDKIMVNFDY

-366 SGDPKMM
+366 SGDPNMM
-373 AAVEQTDPYI
+373 AAVEQSDPYI

-391 VPKDATKAS
+391 VPKDATKES

-413 AALYGQGAINM
+413 AALYGQGATNM

-429 LIIDYGQDLFVKIK
+429 LMIDYGQDLFMKIK
-443 NTFPTYF
+443 NLFPTYF
-450 AWAKEMFDKA
+450 DWAKEMFDKA
-460 IIDGYAE
+460 MMDGYAE

-487 YNFPIQAHGSEMLR
+487 YNFPIQSHGSEMLR
-501 RALIDLTTAG
+501 RALIDLTHAG

-516 LIHDGIVLTFNRKNF
+516 LIHDGIVVTLNRKKF

-546 KTILNIDNSTNY
+546 RTILNIDGSTNY

-572 QGKDEQK
+572 QKEAEQK
-579 KFQRILDLVD
+579 KFQRILDLVESN
-589 KYPGN
+589 PGN
-594 ISRGTE
+594 ISRGSEETYP
-600 GEDTDLMININNNK
+600 DLMMNISK
-614 IYNNR
+614 

>member
-1 MIRSTLNENFD
+1 MILETLQENFKN
-12 YICVVDTE
+12 IVVVDTE

-25 DEGQLNDPVCTV
+25 DEGQLNDPICVVFEEITRGEQH
-37 IKELKFNK
+37 IFEGKKW
-45 YHKYSGPISKLPYPD
+45 KLPYPSKD
-60 KKTLWIAH
+60 TLYIAH
-68 NVIAEAHTFLSYGL
+68 NVIAEAHTFLAAGNK
-82 TLPSYWWDTL
+82 LPQFWWDTF
-92 IEDKKLNFGK
+92 IEDKKLYFGK
-102 VAKHSLLACCS
+102 VAKHSLLACCA

-124 KKYFINKIILAN
+124 KKYFINKIILPN
-136 DTYTDEQMSKILD
+136 ETYTDEQLKTIVN
-149 YCTSDVDA
+149 YCISDVEA
-157 NAALF
+157 GKELF
-162 LEQIKEIEQ
+162 FRQLEDIE
-171 VKKFDGPR
+171 KTRNLDGPR
-179 MIISQALFSGAAVAC
+179 MIISQALFSGAAVAY

-251 IGLAD
+251 IGLSD

-270 KTLEEYKD
+270 HTLEEYKD

-311 SYKMYGLKTGRTNPS
+311 SYRMYGLKTGRTNPS

-366 SGDPKMM
+366 SGDPNMM
-373 AAVEQTDPYI
+373 AAVEQSDPYI

-443 NTFPTYF
+443 NLFPTYF

-501 RALIDLTTAG
+501 RALIDLTHAG

-531 RKEFIKAKKILLDAS
+531 RKEFIKAKKILVDAS

>member
-1 MIRSTLNENFD
+1 MIVETLNENFE
-12 YICVVDTE
+12 YLCVVDTE
-20 FKGQQ
+20 FKGDQ
-25 DEGQLNDPVCTV
+25 DKGEINDPICVV
-37 IKELKFNK
+37 IKELKSGQVHRF
-45 YHKYSGPISKLPYPD
+45 SGPKLKLPYPAN
-60 KKTLWIAH
+60 KTLWIAH
-68 NVIAEAHTFLSYGL
+68 NVIAEAQTFLSYGIK
-82 TLPSYWWDTL
+82 LPKYWWDTL
-92 IEDKKLNFGK
+92 IEDRKLKFGK
-102 VAKHSLLACCS
+102 VQSHSLLAACG

-136 DTYTDEQMSKILD
+136 ETYTDEQMSKILD
-149 YCTSDVDA
+149 YCESDVEA
-157 NAALF
+157 GAALF
-162 LEQIKEIEQ
+162 LEQCKEIEK
-171 VKKFDGPR
+171 VKKFDGPE

-200 NGIHINQPLL
+200 NGNHLNLELL

-217 PYVKRTM
+217 PYVKRKM
-224 IDELNAELNIY
+224 IDELNAELDVY

-243 KFDEFIER
+243 KFDAWIER

-256 VWPLTITGKYKTDE
+256 VWPLTITGQYKTDE
-270 KTLEEYKD
+270 KTLDTYKD
-278 THPDIRKFKLAQE
+278 AHPDIRKFKLAQM
-291 FISSR
+291 FIGAR

-311 SYKMYGLKTGRTNPS
+311 SYRMYGLKTGRTNPS

-341 VKAPKDKIMVNFDY
+341 IKAPKNKIMVNFDY

-366 SGDPKMM
+366 SQDPNMM
-373 AAVEQTDPYI
+373 AAVQKTDPYI
-383 QIAKMNNA
+383 HIAKLNKA
-391 VPKDATKAS
+391 VPDNATKKS
-400 HKEQRN
+400 HKAIRN

-413 AALYGQGAINM
+413 AALYGQGAVNM

-429 LIIDYGQDLFVKIK
+429 LIIDYGQELFVKIK

-450 AWAKEMFDKA
+450 AWAKTMFDKA
-460 IIDGYAE
+460 IVNGYAE
-467 TKFGWRYYFKP
+467 TKYGWRYYFKP

-516 LIHDGIVLTFNRKNF
+516 LIHDGIVITLNRKNF
-531 RKEFIKAKKILLDAS
+531 RKEFIKAKKILINAS
-546 KTILNIDNSTNY
+546 IAILNEDSSTNN
-558 FCDVDFQFIRSGMI
+558 FCDVDFQTIRSGFI
-572 QGKDEQK
+572 QEDADQN
-579 KFQRILDLVD
+579 KFNRILELVD
-589 KYPGN
+589 EYNPGN
-594 ISRGTE
+594 NSRGTQ
-600 GEDTDLMININNNK
+600 GTKSAPWIDININK
-614 IYNNR
+614 YN

>member
-1 MIRSTLNENFD
+1 MILDTLKENFD

-20 FKGQQ
+20 FRGQQ
-25 DEGQLNDPVCTV
+25 DEGQLNEPVCTV
-37 IKELKFNK
+37 IKELKSGK
-45 YHKYSGPISKLPYPD
+45 YHKLHGPKIKLPYPNN
-60 KKTLWIAH
+60 KTLWIAH
-68 NVIAEAHTFLSYGL
+68 NVIAEAHTFLAYGL
-82 TLPSYWWDTL
+82 PLPEFWYDTL
-92 IEDKKLNFGK
+92 VEDKKLNFGK
-102 VAKHSLLACCS
+102 VAKHSLLACCA

-124 KKYFINKIILAN
+124 KKYFINKIILAH

-171 VKKFDGPR
+171 VKKFDGPN

-194 TAQVEF
+194 TAKVEF

-270 KTLEEYKD
+270 KTLDNYKD

-291 FISSR
+291 FIGSR

-311 SYKMYGLKTGRTNPS
+311 SYRMYGLKTGRTNPS

-341 VKAPKDKIMVNFDY
+341 VAAPKDKIMVNFDY

-366 SGDPKMM
+366 SGDPNMM
-373 AAVEQTDPYI
+373 AAVEQSDPYI

-391 VPKDATKAS
+391 VPKDATKES

-413 AALYGQGAINM
+413 AALYGQGATNM

-429 LIIDYGQDLFVKIK
+429 LMIDYGQDLFMKIK
-443 NTFPTYF
+443 NLFPTYF

-460 IIDGYAE
+460 MMDGYAE

-487 YNFPIQAHGSEMLR
+487 YNFPIQSHGSEMLR
-501 RALIDLTTAG
+501 RALIDLTHAG

-516 LIHDGIVLTFNRKNF
+516 LIHDGIVVTLNRKKF

-546 KTILNIDNSTNY
+546 RTILNIDGSTNY

-572 QGKDEQK
+572 QKEAEQK
-579 KFQRILDLVD
+579 KFQRILDLVESN
-589 KYPGN
+589 PGN
-594 ISRGTE
+594 ISRGSEETYP
-600 GEDTDLMININNNK
+600 DLMMNISK
-614 IYNNR
+614 

>member
-1 MIRSTLNENFD
+1 MILETLKENFKN
-12 YICVVDTE
+12 IVVVDTE

-25 DEGQLNDPVCTV
+25 DEGQLNDPICVVFEEITRGEQH
-37 IKELKFNK
+37 IFEGKKW
-45 YHKYSGPISKLPYPD
+45 KLPYPSKD
-60 KKTLWIAH
+60 TLYIAH
-68 NVIAEAHTFLSYGL
+68 NVIAEAHTFLAAGNK
-82 TLPSYWWDTL
+82 LPQFWWDTF

-102 VAKHSLLACCS
+102 VAKHSLLACCA

-124 KKYFINKIILAN
+124 KKYFINKIILPN
-136 DTYTDEQMSKILD
+136 ETYTDEQLKTIVN
-149 YCTSDVDA
+149 YCISDVEA
-157 NAALF
+157 GKELF
-162 LEQIKEIEQ
+162 LRQLEDIE
-171 VKKFDGPR
+171 KTRNLDGPR

-210 KKIDDAF
+210 KRIDDAF

-224 IDELNAELNIY
+224 IDELNADLDIY

-311 SYKMYGLKTGRTNPS
+311 SYRMYGLKTGRTNPS

-341 VKAPKDKIMVNFDY
+341 VAAPKDKIMVNFDY

-360 AIAAYL
+360 AIAAYI

-501 RALIDLTTAG
+501 RALIDLTHAG

-516 LIHDGIVLTFNRKNF
+516 LIHDGIVLTFDRKNF

-546 KTILNIDNSTNY
+546 RTILNIDGSTNY

-600 GEDTDLMININNNK
+600 GKNTDLMININNNK

>member
-1 MIRSTLNENFD
+1 MIVETLNENFE
-12 YICVVDTE
+12 YLCVVDTE
-20 FKGQQ
+20 FKGDQ
-25 DEGQLNDPVCTV
+25 DKGEINDPICVV
-37 IKELKFNK
+37 IKELKSGQVHRF
-45 YHKYSGPISKLPYPD
+45 SGPKLKLPYPAN
-60 KKTLWIAH
+60 KTLWIAH
-68 NVIAEAHTFLSYGL
+68 NVIAEAQTFLSYGIK
-82 TLPSYWWDTL
+82 LPKYWWDTL
-92 IEDKKLNFGK
+92 IEDRKLKFGK
-102 VAKHSLLACCS
+102 VQSHSLLAACG

-136 DTYTDEQMSKILD
+136 ETYTDEQMSKILD
-149 YCTSDVDA
+149 YCESDVGA
-157 NAALF
+157 GAALF
-162 LEQIKEIEQ
+162 LEQCKEIEK
-171 VKKFDGPR
+171 VKKFDGPE

-200 NGIHINQPLL
+200 NGNHLNLELL

-217 PYVKRTM
+217 PYVKRKM
-224 IDELNAELNIY
+224 IDELNAELDVY

-243 KFDEFIER
+243 KFDAWIER

-256 VWPLTITGKYKTDE
+256 VWPLTITGQYKTDE
-270 KTLEEYKD
+270 KTLDTYKD
-278 THPDIRKFKLAQE
+278 AHPDIRKFKLAQM
-291 FISSR
+291 FIGAR

-311 SYKMYGLKTGRTNPS
+311 SYRMYGLKTGRTNPS

-341 VKAPKDKIMVNFDY
+341 IKAPKNKIMVNFDY

-366 SGDPKMM
+366 SQDPNMM
-373 AAVEQTDPYI
+373 AAVQKTDPYI
-383 QIAKMNNA
+383 HIAKLNKA
-391 VPKDATKAS
+391 VPDNATKKS
-400 HKEQRN
+400 HKAIRN

-413 AALYGQGAINM
+413 AALYGQGAVNM

-429 LIIDYGQDLFVKIK
+429 LIIDYGQELFVKIK

-450 AWAKEMFDKA
+450 AWAKTMFDKA
-460 IIDGYAE
+460 IVNGYAE

-516 LIHDGIVLTFNRKNF
+516 LIHDGIVITLNRKNF
-531 RKEFIKAKKILLDAS
+531 RKEFIKAKKILINAS
-546 KTILNIDNSTNY
+546 IAILNEDSSTNN
-558 FCDVDFQFIRSGMI
+558 FCDVDFQTIRSGFI
-572 QGKDEQK
+572 QEDADQN
-579 KFQRILDLVD
+579 KFNRILELVD
-589 KYPGN
+589 EYNPGN
-594 ISRGTE
+594 NSRGTQ
-600 GEDTDLMININNNK
+600 GTKSAPWIDININK
-614 IYNNR
+614 YN

>member
-1 MIRSTLNENFD
+1 MIVETLNENFE
-12 YICVVDTE
+12 YLCVVDTE
-20 FKGQQ
+20 FKGDQ
-25 DEGQLNDPVCTV
+25 DKGEINDPICVV
-37 IKELKFNK
+37 IKELKSGQVHRF
-45 YHKYSGPISKLPYPD
+45 SGPKLKLPYPAN
-60 KKTLWIAH
+60 KTLWIAH
-68 NVIAEAHTFLSYGL
+68 NVIAEAQTFLSYGIK
-82 TLPSYWWDTL
+82 LPKYWWDTL
-92 IEDKKLNFGK
+92 IEDRKLKFGK
-102 VAKHSLLACCS
+102 VQSHSLLAACG

-136 DTYTDEQMSKILD
+136 ETYTDEQMSKILD
-149 YCTSDVDA
+149 YCESDVEA
-157 NAALF
+157 GAALF
-162 LEQIKEIEQ
+162 LEQCKEIEK
-171 VKKFDGPR
+171 VKKFDGPE

-200 NGIHINQPLL
+200 NGNHLNLELL

-217 PYVKRTM
+217 PYVKRKM
-224 IDELNAELNIY
+224 IDELNAELDVY

-243 KFDEFIER
+243 KFDAWIER

-256 VWPLTITGKYKTDE
+256 VWPLTITGQYKTDE
-270 KTLEEYKD
+270 KTLDTYKD
-278 THPDIRKFKLAQE
+278 AHPDIRKFKLAQM
-291 FISSR
+291 FIGAR

-311 SYKMYGLKTGRTNPS
+311 SYRMYGLKTGRTNPS

-341 VKAPKDKIMVNFDY
+341 IKAPKNKIMVNFDY

-366 SGDPKMM
+366 SQDPNMM
-373 AAVEQTDPYI
+373 AAVQKTDPYI
-383 QIAKMNNA
+383 HIAKLNKA
-391 VPKDATKAS
+391 VPDNATKKS
-400 HKEQRN
+400 HKAIRN

-413 AALYGQGAINM
+413 AALYGQGAVNM

-429 LIIDYGQDLFVKIK
+429 LIIDYGQELFVKIK

-450 AWAKEMFDKA
+450 AWAKTMFDKA
-460 IIDGYAE
+460 IVNGYAE

-501 RALIDLTTAG
+501 RALIDLTFAG

-516 LIHDGIVLTFNRKNF
+516 LIHDGIVITLNKKNF
-531 RKEFIKAKKILLDAS
+531 RKEFIQAKEILINAS
-546 KTILNIDNSTNY
+546 KAILNEDSSTDY
-558 FCDVDFQFIRSGMI
+558 YCDVDFQIIRSGMI
-572 QGKDEQK
+572 QEPADQN
-579 KFQRILDLVD
+579 KFNRIIELTNEFN
-589 KYPGN
+589 PGN
-594 ISRGTE
+594 NSRGYPR
-600 GEDTDLMININNNK
+600 NK
-614 IYNNR
+614 VSPVDRY

>member
-1 MIRSTLNENFD
+1 
-12 YICVVDTE
+12 
-20 FKGQQ
+20 
-25 DEGQLNDPVCTV
+25 
-37 IKELKFNK
+37 
-45 YHKYSGPISKLPYPD
+45 
-60 KKTLWIAH
+60 
-68 NVIAEAHTFLSYGL
+68 
-82 TLPSYWWDTL
+82 
-92 IEDKKLNFGK
+92 
-102 VAKHSLLACCS
+102 
-113 RYGIQTISEDL
+113 
-124 KKYFINKIILAN
+124 
-136 DTYTDEQMSKILD
+136 
-149 YCTSDVDA
+149 
-157 NAALF
+157 
-162 LEQIKEIEQ
+162 
-171 VKKFDGPR
+171 
-179 MIISQALFSGAAVAC
+179 
-194 TAQVEF
+194 
-200 NGIHINQPLL
+200 
-210 KKIDDAF
+210 
-217 PYVKRTM
+217 
-224 IDELNAELNIY
+224 
-235 ENDVLKQH
+235 
-243 KFDEFIER
+243 
-251 IGLAD
+251 
-256 VWPLTITGKYKTDE
+256 
-270 KTLEEYKD
+270 
-278 THPDIRKFKLAQE
+278 
-291 FISSR
+291 
-296 KLKGFIVGPD
+296 
-306 GKARC
+306 
-311 SYKMYGLKTGRTNPS
+311 
-326 TAKHPFNAP
+326 
-335 KAMRNL
+335 
-341 VKAPKDKIMVNFDY
+341 
-355 RSQEV
+355 
-360 AIAAYL
+360 
-366 SGDPKMM
+366 MM

-406 LYKTTTL
+406 LYKTTFL

-443 NTFPTYF
+443 NLFPTYF

-516 LIHDGIVLTFNRKNF
+516 LIHDGIVITFNRKNF

-594 ISRGTE
+594 ISRGTV